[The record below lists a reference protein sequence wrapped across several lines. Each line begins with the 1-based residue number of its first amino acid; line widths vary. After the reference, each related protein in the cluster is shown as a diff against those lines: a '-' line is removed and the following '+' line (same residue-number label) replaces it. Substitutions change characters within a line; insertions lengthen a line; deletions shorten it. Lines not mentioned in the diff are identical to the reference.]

1 MTLYLHTAGGAVQV
15 SGGGF
20 GEQTIQS
27 KEIPSEDQSYFESL
41 IGRLERFVDLD
52 FAFVQSPDAA
62 DIAIYYDSEIVL
74 DEDSETLGL
83 ATTGFRGWELF
94 LNYPQVSGDVNYRRY
109 VLAQLGHSLGLEH
122 PFASSDGDVFA
133 GITDP
138 WASAY
143 PEDTVMAYRSPL
155 WSLA

>member
-1 MTLYLHTAGGAVQV
+1 MFGDEQSAAFSKQLTATDQLMTLYLHAAGGAVQV

-27 KEIPSEDQSYFESL
+27 NGDSSEDQSYFESL

-83 ATTGFRGWELF
+83 ATTGWAGLGIVFELSSGFR
-94 LNYPQVSGDVNYRRY
+94 
-109 VLAQLGHSLGLEH
+109 
-122 PFASSDGDVFA
+122 
-133 GITDP
+133 
-138 WASAY
+138 
-143 PEDTVMAYRSPL
+143 
-155 WSLA
+155 